1 MFESTFYTIS
11 IILVVSSNVISCA
24 GITTENS
31 DPTQCGPLNFKRDI
45 KDELSFPDGKFMNNI
60 IFSIN
65 VQGVKAISGKKFKL
79 IF

>member
-1 MFESTFYTIS
+1 MFESTLYTIS
-11 IILVVSSNVISCA
+11 IILVVSNNVISCA

-31 DPTQCGPLNFKRDI
+31 DPTKCGPLNFKKDI

-65 VQGVKAISGKKFKL
+65 VYV
-79 IF
+79 